1 MKHSLSLAMLN
12 TVHTVGSSYSLT
24 NFSSAMS
31 ETGSVD
37 IFGDQIVF
45 SQNDLTEGQVRFIQ
59 KLIDNKYVDPNSQT
73 IKKHKI

>member
-1 MKHSLSLAMLN
+1 
-12 TVHTVGSSYSLT
+12 
-24 NFSSAMS
+24 MS

-59 KLIDNKYVDPNSQT
+59 KLIENKYVDPNSQT